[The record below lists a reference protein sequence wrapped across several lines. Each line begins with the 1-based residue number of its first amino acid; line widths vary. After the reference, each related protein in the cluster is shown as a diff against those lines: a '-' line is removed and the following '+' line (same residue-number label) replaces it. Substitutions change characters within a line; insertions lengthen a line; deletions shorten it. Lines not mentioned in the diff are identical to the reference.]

1 MDMAS
6 KMAYNVK
13 DMKLEIKEVKSDMV
27 ANAKGMKLDIKGVK
41 SVMAANNKD
50 IKSDVANK
58 IKTSHDAIMTCIS
71 NFDRRISKVENLT
84 SSVTTQMETVKVK
97 ISANAKDLEKIGT
110 KVARHTIYQK
120 ETRRT

>member
-1 MDMAS
+1 MAE
-6 KMAYNVK
+6 
-13 DMKLEIKEVKSDMV
+13 DLKSDMT
-27 ANAKGMKLDIKGVK
+27 ANNKEMKSNMASNVKIMKSEIANNAEDMKLDI
-41 SVMAANNKD
+41 KD